1 MSAWRWYELGR
12 FRILAAPLP
21 NNPAFTTHR
30 IFLGEKYIASQF
42 SVPSLQQCE
51 DRLSETVLRAAA
63 VPLPV
68 WKGWTTTQRKR
79 GRKRKADA
87 ALELEEAIASD

>member
-1 MSAWRWYELGR
+1 MSAWGWYELGR

-21 NNPAFTTHR
+21 HNPAFITHR
-30 IFLGEKYIASQF
+30 IFLGDKYIASQL

-51 DRLSETVLRAAA
+51 DRLSETILRAAA

-68 WKGWTTTQRKR
+68 WRGYTTTQKKR
-79 GRKRKADA
+79 GRKPKAVA
-87 ALELEEAIASD
+87 ALEEAIASD